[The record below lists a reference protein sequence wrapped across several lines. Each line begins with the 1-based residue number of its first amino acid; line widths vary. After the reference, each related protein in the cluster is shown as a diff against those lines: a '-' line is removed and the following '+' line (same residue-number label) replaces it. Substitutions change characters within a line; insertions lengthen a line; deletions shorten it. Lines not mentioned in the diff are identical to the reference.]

1 MLASLSCSGVE
12 WHRELRVGTAG
23 IGGQR
28 TGRFGATGVTASCW
42 PSLGTLWAPFCWSKH
57 FHPQLSTKISRKAFC
72 MQVAGLTSEFLI
84 PSSAIMQGEY
94 AFLTRSQMLL
104 VRGPHSE
111 SLRQGTTKA
120 DML

>member
-12 WHRELRVGTAG
+12 WHRELSGHCQDWRAENREIWGHRCDSQLLAL
-23 IGGQR
+23 
-28 TGRFGATGVTASCW
+28 
-42 PSLGTLWAPFCWSKH
+42 LGTLWAPFCWSKH

-72 MQVAGLTSEFLI
+72 MQVAGTHLRVLI
-84 PSSAIMQGEY
+84 PKFCYNAGEY